1 MGGKI
6 KMPWTYKQISGEL
19 CNPTNTIKIQAYSGN
34 GEDKNNH
41 LAEKV
46 PEHGPI
52 PCGNW
57 KITQFLSSDGKCGPD
72 VLVLT
77 PATTEFAKLIE
88 SWGRGPYSF
97 RIHGDSISAPGTAS
111 DGCIIIDH
119 TDRLSI
125 WNSEDHDLIVV
136 PS

>member
-1 MGGKI
+1 MA
-6 KMPWTYKQISGEL
+6 WTFKQTGSFWTSKNTKL
-19 CNPTNTIKIQAYSGN
+19 CSAYSGN

-41 LAEKV
+41 AAEKI

-72 VLVLT
+72 VLVLA
-77 PATTEFAKLIE
+77 PATIEFAKLVE
-88 SWGRGPYSF
+88 SWRRDPYSF
-97 RIHGDSISAPGTAS
+97 RIHGDSISTPGTAS

-119 TDRLSI
+119 TDRLGI
-125 WNSEDHDLIVV
+125 WNSGDHDLIVV
-136 PS
+136 AS